1 MTTRRYED
9 DLVNDFHRRMWP
21 VIDVRSRIER
31 AACAAAEHPAHPR
44 RRTA

>member
-21 VIDVRSRIER
+21 IVDVRSRIER
-31 AACAAAEHPAHPR
+31 AAWAAEQPARPR

>member
-21 VIDVRSRIER
+21 IVDVRSRIER
-31 AACAAAEHPAHPR
+31 AACAAEHRGRPR